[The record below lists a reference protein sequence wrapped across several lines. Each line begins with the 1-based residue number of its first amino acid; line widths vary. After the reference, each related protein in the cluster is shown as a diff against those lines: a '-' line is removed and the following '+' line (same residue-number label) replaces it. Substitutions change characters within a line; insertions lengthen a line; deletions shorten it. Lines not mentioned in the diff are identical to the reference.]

1 MRRLS
6 LLAFLILS
14 PGLHTEPAIA
24 QSTPATKPSQRKMPP
39 GFVTKSLKMETGQEY
54 KYAVFVPPQV
64 EIAKDHQ
71 WPLIVFLHGSGES
84 GEDGI
89 RQTTV
94 GLPQYISTRPTKFPF
109 IVLMPQ
115 AHATWFRG
123 QEALMVWKMLAVT
136 RQEFQVDPDRIYL
149 TGLSMGGFGTWELAM
164 AQPDVF
170 AAMVPVCGA
179 APKDYLGN
187 VSQIPIWAFHG
198 AQDRNVP
205 VAGSREAIKEL
216 KRLGG
221 VYPKYTEY
229 PDVGHECWDRAY
241 SDPELWKWLRAQR
254 RKAPRVIDYR
264 LPAGIARIWWLVVKS
279 DEKIKGDAHI
289 RASIDDK
296 GLITVETEGVESWG
310 LLSDTE
316 PLKPGMDITV
326 TWNGAAMYRGTFKGS
341 LTFKP
346 MTEQEKAEAAK
357 KGAPT
362 AANGKK

>member
-1 MRRLS
+1 MRRIPL
-6 LLAFLILS
+6 FLILS
-14 PGLHTEPAIA
+14 IAAPAFTHAVSA
-24 QSTPATKPSQRKMPP
+24 QEAPTSRPSQRKLPP
-39 GFVTKSLKMETGQEY
+39 GFISRSIRMENGIEY
-54 KYAVFVPPQV
+54 KYVVFVPPQV
-64 EIAKDHQ
+64 EMAKDHK
-71 WPLIVFLHGSGES
+71 WPLIVFLHGSGEC

-115 AHATWFRG
+115 AHSTWFRG
-123 QEALMVWKMLAVT
+123 QEAHAVWKMLAIT
-136 RQEFQVDPDRIYL
+136 RQEYQIDSDRIYL

-179 APKDYLGN
+179 APKEYLGN
-187 VSQIPIWAFHG
+187 VSQIPVWAFHG
-198 AQDRNVP
+198 TLDRNVP

-241 SDPELWKWLRAQR
+241 ADPELWKWLRAQK

-264 LPAGIARIWWLVVKS
+264 LPAGMARVWWLVAKTE
-279 DEKIKGDAHI
+279 DKLKGVAHI

-296 GLITVETEGVESWG
+296 GTVAVETEGIESWG
-310 LLSDTE
+310 LMSEGE
-316 PLKPGMDITV
+316 PLKPGTDITV
-326 TWNGAAMYRGTFKGS
+326 TWNGAAMFRGTFKGT
-341 LTFKP
+341 LTLKP
-346 MTEQEKAEAAK
+346 MSEQEKAAKAA
-357 KGAPT
+357 
-362 AANGKK
+362 AASNADGKK